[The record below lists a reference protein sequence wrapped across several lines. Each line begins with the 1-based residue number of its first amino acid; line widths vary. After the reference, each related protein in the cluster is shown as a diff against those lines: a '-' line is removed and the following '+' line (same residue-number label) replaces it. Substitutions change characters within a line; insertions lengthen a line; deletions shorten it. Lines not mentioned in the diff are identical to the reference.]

1 MIYVEYDEQFHLLQS
16 VQHNSLTMQR
26 TVLDVQQ
33 YFTTHYLPRFGPSYS
48 IISEYKKLYKNRCSI
63 YWSIVCTVGGNSLVH
78 NMYSGPNSAQY
89 TVAACC
95 YAGTVH
101 GTGGTVL
108 FKL

>member
-1 MIYVEYDEQFHLLQS
+1 MLKHHLEQQ
-16 VQHNSLTMQR
+16 
-26 TVLDVQQ
+26 TV
-33 YFTTHYLPRFGPSYS
+33 S
-48 IISEYKKLYKNRCSI
+48 NRRSI
-63 YWSIVCTVGGNSLVH
+63 YWSLVCRTAEISLVH

-108 FKL
+108 GKL